1 MKNAYLKILLIL
13 ALLCAGWT
21 IQGQEICDNGIDDDG
36 DGLIDL
42 QDPDCA
48 CDGIYQFLP
57 SDILPNGSFE
67 EMNCCPSSFSEL
79 KCAANWEFGTNAT
92 TDYLHTCGWTI
103 PAAQPSG
110 LIPFP
115 DGEGSAGMVFSNTW
129 REYLSI
135 CLNDTLPLGSEV
147 TMTFWI
153 SFISINN
160 NGTLCSEPKTF
171 VPVNFTIFGA
181 PHCNNLTVIG
191 SKCPTDF
198 STPWKEVGSVEIQ
211 PLNEWYEVSLTFTTT
226 EDVTAIMLGPPCS
239 LPGVFNDNP
248 CFAYFLI
255 DDIVIYESNLTTEIH
270 ISEVGHNCPVRDTLA
285 AEMPYT
291 ESGDWQWYYDGI
303 ALSGQTASHL
313 SLAEYNYALGN
324 YQVVFTTSD
333 GCAMGTILVDNHV
346 LDTSVTLIGN
356 TLLALE
362 KNATYQW
369 VDCDNEYE
377 PIPGETDS
385 IFTPGVDGYYAVIIQ
400 NGTCLDTSSCYNVM
414 TVGIKETM
422 LPRLR
427 VYPNPTPGQLTLE
440 FGQIIDRANLEIID
454 VFGRVTHL
462 QEIRTAENIPLTLTG
477 SPGMYWVRLYSEG
490 EMLAVIRVMK
500 E

>member
-1 MKNAYLKILLIL
+1 MKHTYLKLSLIL
-13 ALLCAGWT
+13 VLLCAGWT
-21 IQGQEICDNGIDDDG
+21 IQAQEICDNSIDDDG

-42 QDPDCA
+42 QDPDCT

-115 DGEGSAGMVFSNTW
+115 DGEGAAGMVFLQGW
-129 REYLSI
+129 KEYLST
-135 CLNDTLPLGSEV
+135 CLMDVLPMGSEV
-147 TMTFWI
+147 KVTFQTAFMQI
-153 SFISINN
+153 KNS
-160 NGTLCSEPKTF
+160 GTPCLDTVNFEA
-171 VPVNFTIFGA
+171 VNFTIFGA
-181 PHCNNLTVIG
+181 PHCNNMTVNG
-191 SKCPTDF
+191 AQCPMDSFTV
-198 STPWKEVGSVEIQ
+198 WKELGSVEVQ
-211 PLNEWYEVSLTFTTT
+211 TLNEWHEVSITFTTM
-226 EDVTAIMLGPPCS
+226 EDVNAIMLGPPCN
-239 LPGVFNDNP
+239 LPDGFNSIA
-248 CFAYFLI
+248 CIAYFVI
-255 DDIVIYESNLTTEIH
+255 DDIAINEEVLTTEIQ
-270 ISEVGHNCPVRDTLA
+270 INEVGQNCPVRDTLA
-285 AEMPYT
+285 AEMAFT

-303 ALSGQTASHL
+303 ALAGQTASHL

-324 YQVVFTTSD
+324 YQVVYTTSE

-356 TLLALE
+356 TLQALE

-385 IFTPGVDGYYAVIIQ
+385 IFTPIIDGYYAVIIQ

-414 TVGIKETM
+414 TVGIKETL

-427 VYPNPTPGQLTLE
+427 VYPNPTPGQLTLD

-462 QEIRTAENIPLTLTG
+462 QEIRTAENIPVTLTG